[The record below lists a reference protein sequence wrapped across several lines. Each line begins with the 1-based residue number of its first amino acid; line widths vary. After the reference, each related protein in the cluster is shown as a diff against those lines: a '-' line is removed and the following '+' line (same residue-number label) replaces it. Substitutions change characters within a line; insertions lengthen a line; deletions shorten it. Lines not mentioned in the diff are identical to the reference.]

1 MVWPDWY
8 PPVRRIHVK
17 LPERGRVSA
26 LRREHAGALNEEIGG
41 VVREFLRWSTA
52 TFCAAR
58 SFVITRS
65 DFARAICGGTLLN
78 GEPRSEIAAIQDALI
93 DFNRTCHPPQCRI
106 GLRELKQ
113 PLRMG
118 AFAQRRDQSSV
129 AFASRSLEIAQR
141 LKGRKFLRCAQT
153 TRGELPYQRAAS
165 PKKVWRL
172 TVCKMRGASKLLQNL
187 P

>member
-8 PPVRRIHVK
+8 PLVRRIHVK

-26 LRREHAGALNEEIGG
+26 LRREHAGALNEKIDA
-41 VVREFLRWSTA
+41 VIRELLRWSTA
-52 TFCAAR
+52 TVCAAR
-58 SFVITRS
+58 SFVITRP
-65 DFARAICGGTLLN
+65 DLARAICGGTLLN

-93 DFNRTCHPPQCRI
+93 DFNRIRHPPQCRI
-106 GLRELKQ
+106 GLRERKQ
-113 PLRMG
+113 QLRMG
-118 AFAQRRDQSSV
+118 AFTQRRDQSSV

-141 LKGRKFLRCAQT
+141 FKGRKLLRCAQT
-153 TRGELPYQRAAS
+153 TRGELPYQRAAF

-172 TVCKMRGASKLLQNL
+172 TVFKMRGASKLLQHL